1 MFIEVKMMMDCG
13 YSCLAVWAFTESNLL
28 ELIFLALCFLLQRD
42 CIQFALTAKPT
53 QRYMP
58 ADHKSLQYKIWTLVM
73 SKRFDA
79 VILVLIALN
88 TGVLITQV
96 KRMLKASNF
105 LVDQKWNGL
114 EHRSSFLQQRSAF
127 CFLGAQSVSFC
138 FFLLPSLS
146 HCYNIFIICS
156 IISSLNIFKILSCTS
171 TLVLLSSTWSRP
183 D

>member
-1 MFIEVKMMMDCG
+1 MFIEVKMMMNCG

-28 ELIFLALCFLLQRD
+28 ELIFLAFCFLLQRD

-96 KRMLKASNF
+96 KRMLKASKRIF
-105 LVDQKWNGL
+105 ESIRNGTDL
-114 EHRSSFLQQRSAF
+114 EHRSSFLQQKSAF
-127 CFLGAQSVSFC
+127 CFLGALSVSFC
-138 FFLLPSLS
+138 FSLLPSLS
-146 HCYNIFIICS
+146 HCDIFYY
-156 IISSLNIFKILSCTS
+156 L
-171 TLVLLSSTWSRP
+171 
-183 D
+183 

>member
-1 MFIEVKMMMDCG
+1 MNCG

-28 ELIFLALCFLLQRD
+28 ELKFLAFCFLLQRD

-96 KRMLKASNF
+96 KRMLKASKRIF
-105 LVDQKWNGL
+105 ESIRNGTDL
-114 EHRSSFLQQRSAF
+114 NTVLHFFNRKVHFVFEVRCQCRSVFP
-127 CFLGAQSVSFC
+127 CY
-138 FFLLPSLS
+138 LLCLIVTSS
-146 HCYNIFIICS
+146 FIICS

-171 TLVLLSSTWSRP
+171 TLVLLSSTWSRR